1 MARPDH
7 LAAPAADLEEI
18 ARDFRAVVLDE
29 NMPEVERRTR
39 INIMK
44 DELRDLADRL

>member
-1 MARPDH
+1 MARPEH
-7 LAAPAADLEEI
+7 LAAPAVDLEEI

-29 NMPEVERRTR
+29 NMPEDERAAR
-39 INIMK
+39 ISSLK